1 MPALPLTHHVI
12 LGKLAF
18 LSLGFLISA
27 IGIIVIDN
35 NDTSPAS
42 EVVKITC
49 VNACH
54 EHIIMPG
61 LWKYQQM
68 EALSIANTHF
78 QSRLTLPAFSRLSI
92 NNRGTRANHSAG
104 RSVL

>member
-1 MPALPLTHHVI
+1 MPALPLTHHVT

-27 IGIIVIDN
+27 IWIIVIDN
-35 NDTSPAS
+35 YGTSPAS
-42 EVVKITC
+42 EFVKTTC

-61 LWKYQQM
+61 LQKYQQM
-68 EALSIANTHF
+68 EALRIANTHF
-78 QSRLTLPAFSRLSI
+78 WSRLTLPAFSRLSI
-92 NNRGTRANHSAG
+92 NNRGTWANHSAG
-104 RSVL
+104 QSAL